1 MNLSDLKNTP
11 NKYIQLAANISVAVN
26 LLVFGGKIYSYY
38 LTHST
43 AVLSDAME
51 SVVNVVSSLVALA
64 LVRYA
69 AKPADEDHPYGHG
82 KAEYFS
88 SAFEGG
94 MIFFAALMIIG
105 YAVKSLLKGPE
116 LKELEMGMIVVVITT
131 LTNAVLGIYLLKTG
145 QKHHSEAMKASGAHV
160 LSDVYTTLGVLVG
173 LLIVKFTGLLWVD
186 PVIAIVVGLNLAYS
200 GFKIFLNSTGALL
213 DKQDTGYLEQLASQF
228 NRSREKGIIDIHKVR
243 MIRSGRFHHIDAHVV
258 VPEFWTVQQ
267 AHDVTHSFEEN
278 VVQGY
283 QFDGEIAFHVDPC
296 KKSYCEACDL
306 MSCAI
311 RIRDFKGLNSFDAK
325 SLTLEQAPTN
335 HMTHG

>member
-1 MNLSDLKNTP
+1 MNLSNLKEKP

-26 LLVFGGKIYSYY
+26 LLVFGGKLYSYF

-51 SVVNVVSSLVALA
+51 SIVNVISSLVALG

-88 SAFEGG
+88 STFEGG
-94 MIFFAALMIIG
+94 MIFFAALMIIF
-105 YAVKSLLKGPE
+105 YAAKSLLKGPE
-116 LKELEMGMIVVVITT
+116 LKELELGMIVVVITT
-131 LTNAVLGIYLLKTG
+131 IMNAALGFYLLKTG
-145 QKHHSEAMKASGAHV
+145 KKHHSEAMKASGTHV

-173 LLIVKFTGLLWVD
+173 LLLVKFTGLVWID
-186 PVIAIVVGLNLAYS
+186 PVIAIFVGFNLAYS
-200 GFKIFLNSTGALL
+200 GLKIVLNSTDALL
-213 DKQDTGYLEQLASQF
+213 DKQETGYLEQLADQF
-228 NRSREKGIIDIHKVR
+228 NRSRQTGIIDIHKVR

-258 VPEFWTVQQ
+258 VPEFWSVQQ
-267 AHDVTHSFEEN
+267 AHDVTHNFEEN
-278 VVQGY
+278 VVHGY

-296 KKSYCEACDL
+296 KKSYCEGCDL

-311 RIRDFKGLNSFDAK
+311 RVKEFKGLNRFDAK